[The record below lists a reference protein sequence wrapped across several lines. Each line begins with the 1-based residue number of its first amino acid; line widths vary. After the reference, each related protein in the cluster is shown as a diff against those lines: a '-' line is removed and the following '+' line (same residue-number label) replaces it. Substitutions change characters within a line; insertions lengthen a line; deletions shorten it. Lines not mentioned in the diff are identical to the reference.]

1 MFIGRKEEI
10 RLLEKIFE
18 NTTNKS
24 QLVRVDGRRRVG
36 KTTIIE
42 RFMTSKVDEC
52 KDVYYLKFI
61 GNNSCSYRE
70 NLAFCLNEL
79 KIQLREIASRLQQK
93 KR

>member
-10 RLLEKIFE
+10 KRLEKIFKDSIVD
-18 NTTNKS
+18 KS

-42 RFMTSKVDEC
+42 KFMTSKVDEC
-52 KDVYYLKFI
+52 RNVYYLKFI
-61 GNNSCSYRE
+61 GNNSCSSGE

-79 KIQLREIASRLQQK
+79 S
-93 KR
+93 